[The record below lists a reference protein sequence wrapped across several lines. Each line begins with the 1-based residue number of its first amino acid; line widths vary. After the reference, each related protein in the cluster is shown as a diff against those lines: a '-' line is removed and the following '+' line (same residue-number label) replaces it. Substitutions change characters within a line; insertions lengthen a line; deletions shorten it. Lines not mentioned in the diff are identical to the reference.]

1 MPNEETTLAGWLE
14 ARLKLTNRYVIALI
28 AAVAFSV
35 YANALRVPFLF
46 DDAPVITR
54 NRLFRDLSLE
64 NVERV
69 VASHPLRA
77 IPNLSFYLNYQL
89 EGTRSNVT
97 FHAVNVALHAAN
109 AVLLFVLL
117 ETLLAVPKPRRGEAP
132 PTLGRWIAL
141 GATLLWLV
149 HPIQTMAV
157 TYITQR
163 YALFAATGI
172 FGAVLCYARLR
183 RRMEAGTAWL
193 PARRRGSF
201 ALYAGVWAFGVLGC
215 LSKENA
221 AIIPVLLPLV
231 ELLCF
236 TRTAPENA
244 RPSLAVELLGDRGAR
259 FLLASSLAPGL
270 LAALLYRYEVVGT
283 LEDVIPAS
291 TPTFPDRMS
300 YFRTEWVVLLK
311 YLKLW
316 VWPADLSIEQAFPCL
331 EWSNPE
337 HRTHMLLALAGHAL
351 IATLGVI
358 WYRSG
363 RRFLALSVAWYY
375 LSQAV
380 ESSFLPILDP
390 MVEHRMYV
398 PSSFLAAGLA
408 WALGRAAEGVWP
420 TQPRWAVALVASWV
434 ALVAASGI
442 GTHLR
447 NESWGTPQDSAA
459 IWRDTIAK
467 RPDCARA
474 YSSLGM
480 EYLYAGRF
488 QEAIAP
494 IESALALGPLH
505 VEGWNNLAKAYL
517 GVADTL
523 PDPTPLLAW
532 AQAALLRGI
541 EVNEV
546 APSPSVPLCWN
557 NLGLTHLKLATRSD
571 REAHLLEATRA
582 FSEAVKLDPDYDS
595 ARLCLGESLIE
606 RAEGTPPGEERKLLA
621 GEAARVLRAGSA
633 ASRPQ
638 GELHSAFLERIGVAE
653 SEARGNSGASPPRK
667 VR

>member
-1 MPNEETTLAGWLE
+1 MPNDETTLAGWLD
-14 ARLKLTNRYVIALI
+14 ARLRLTNRYVIALV
-28 AAVAFSV
+28 AAVAFCV
-35 YANALRVPFLF
+35 YANALRVPFIF

-64 NVERV
+64 SARKVA
-69 VASHPLRA
+69 ASHPLRA
-77 IPNLSFYLNYQL
+77 IPNLSFYVNYQL

-97 FHAVNVALHAAN
+97 FHAFNVALHAAN
-109 AVLLFVLL
+109 GVLLFFLL
-117 ETLLAVPKPRRGEAP
+117 EALLAGPKPRRGEAP

-141 GATLLWLV
+141 GASLLWLV

-172 FGAVLCYARLR
+172 FGALLCYARLR

-193 PARRRGSF
+193 PARRRGSL
-201 ALYAGVWAFGVLGC
+201 ALYAGVWAFWIVGC

-221 AIIPVLLPLV
+221 AILPVLLPLV

-244 RPSLAVELLGDRGAR
+244 RPSLARDLLGDRGAR
-259 FLLASSLAPGL
+259 LLLASSLAPGF

-291 TPTFPDRMS
+291 APTFPDRMS
-300 YFRTEWVVLLK
+300 YFQTEWVVLLK

-316 VWPADLSIEQAFPCL
+316 AWPTDLTIEQAFPCL

-363 RRFLALSVAWYY
+363 RRFLALSVAWFY

-398 PSSFLAAGLA
+398 PSAFLAAGLA
-408 WALGRAAEGVWP
+408 WTLGRAAEAAW
-420 TQPRWAVALVASWV
+420 TSRPRRALGLVASWI
-434 ALVAASGI
+434 ALVAACGI
-442 GTHLR
+442 GAHIR
-447 NESWGTPQDSAA
+447 NESWGTPSDSAA

-480 EYLYAGRF
+480 EYLYAQRF
-488 QEAIAP
+488 QDAISP

-505 VEGWNNLAKAYL
+505 VEGWNNLGKAYL
-517 GVADTL
+517 GVAETL
-523 PDPTPLLAW
+523 PDPTPLLEW
-532 AQAALLRGI
+532 ARAALIRGI
-541 EVNEV
+541 QVNELV
-546 APSPSVPLCWN
+546 PSPSVPLCWN
-557 NLGLTHLKLATRSD
+557 NLGLTHLKLAARGD
-571 REAHLLEATRA
+571 RERHLLEATRA
-582 FSEAVKLDPDYDS
+582 FAQAVKLDPEYDS
-595 ARLCLGESLIE
+595 AWLCLGESLLE
-606 RAEGTPPGEERKLLA
+606 RAEGTPPGEERRLLA
-621 GEAARVLRAGSA
+621 REAARTLRQAPA
-633 ASRPQ
+633 ASRT
-638 GELHSAFLERIGVAE
+638 GDELHSAFVERIAVAE
-653 SEARGNSGASPPRK
+653 SEAR
-667 VR
+667 